1 MRSNSQMKFV
11 SNFLTNNNMNNV
23 KHFLY
28 VRKSTEDEERQVM
41 SIEAQLAELAEY
53 AKRENLEI
61 VERFVESKN
70 AKKPGREIFNE
81 MIERIHASRE
91 PVGIL
96 SWHPDR
102 LARNS
107 VDGGQI
113 IYLIDIQK
121 IASLRFPTFWFEPT
135 PQGLFMLQVAFG
147 QSKYYSDNL
156 SENVK
161 RGIRQKLRRGEWP
174 SKAPLGYVNNPKT
187 RNIEPH
193 PVKAKIIER
202 AFEEFSEAKYTLESL
217 GKRLAEFGLE
227 SKNRTPLAKATIQRM
242 LTNVAYIGLIKHD
255 NDIHEGNYQP
265 ILSRQLFEAVQNKLK
280 ERARPRK
287 SKKRHDFPFVGL
299 FHCGECGGMITAQ
312 FAKGNGGIY
321 RYYRCTKKLG
331 SCSQPYIGESKLAE
345 QLKSLL
351 QTVTIRDDWTIKML
365 KQVDEWE
372 KENFQSSRTFV
383 QNLETEL
390 KVVQQKLDKLVSAYL
405 DGDIE
410 KEIYLEK
417 KEGLMKQ
424 KMSLFKQK
432 EDFGQKGKNWV
443 EPLREWIK
451 SSSEAEIGQKFKNY
465 HELKQV
471 VEKIGTNRLLLN
483 RKAQMD
489 FSEPWGFIASRFAGR
504 GDAEGRSPEAT
515 SSENLTCFNWSD
527 RWELNPV
534 YLLPKQAYHHHTPVR
549 ILF

>member
-1 MRSNSQMKFV
+1 
-11 SNFLTNNNMNNV
+11 
-23 KHFLY
+23 
-28 VRKSTEDEERQVM
+28 M
-41 SIEAQLAELAEY
+41 SIEAQLAELAEF
-53 AKRENLEI
+53 AKRENIEI
-61 VERFVESKN
+61 AETFIESKS
-70 AKKPGREIFNE
+70 AKKPGREIFNQMMSKVHE
-81 MIERIHASRE
+81 SKE
-91 PVGIL
+91 PVGLIA
-96 SWHPDR
+96 WHPDR

-113 IYLIDIQK
+113 IYSIDIGK
-121 IASLRFPTFWFEPT
+121 IVSLRFPTFWFEPT

-193 PVKAKIIER
+193 PVKAKIILR
-202 AFEEFSEAKYTLESL
+202 AFEEFSEGTYTLESL

-242 LTNVAYIGLIKHD
+242 LTNIAYIGLIKHGSE
-255 NDIHEGNYQP
+255 IYESNYQP
-265 ILSRQLFEAVQNKLK
+265 ILSRQLFEAVQKKLK
-280 ERARPRK
+280 ERARPRH

-299 FHCGECGGMITAQ
+299 LHCGECGGMITAQ

-321 RYYRCTKKLG
+321 RYYRCTKKFG
-331 SCSQPYIGESKLAE
+331 SCSQPYISENNLAG

-351 QTVTIRDDWTIKML
+351 QTVVLRDDWVEKML
-365 KQVDEWE
+365 EQVEIWE
-372 KENFQSSRTFV
+372 KEKSQSSRTFV
-383 QNLETEL
+383 QNLETDL
-390 KVVQQKLDKLVSAYL
+390 KTTQQKLDKLVSAYL

-417 KEGLMKQ
+417 KEELMKQ
-424 KMSLFKQK
+424 KLSLFKQK
-432 EDFGQKGKNWV
+432 EDFGQKRKNWV
-443 EPLREWIK
+443 EPLRDWIK
-451 SSSEAEIGQKFKNY
+451 SSSEAEIGKKCQNY
-465 HELKQV
+465 HELKQAM
-471 VEKIGTNRLLLN
+471 EKIGTNRLLLN

-489 FSEPWGFIASRFAGR
+489 FSEPWGFTASRKAGR

-515 SSENLTCFNWSD
+515 SSENLTCLEWSG
-527 RWELNPV
+527 RWELNPALTHPKRV
-534 YLLPKQAYHHHTPVR
+534 YCRYTTARFFDATKTRIFYLKSRCLGNWVSLKYYH
-549 ILF
+549 

>member
-1 MRSNSQMKFV
+1 
-11 SNFLTNNNMNNV
+11 MNDT
-23 KHFLY
+23 KYFLY
-28 VRKSTEDEERQVM
+28 ARKSTEDEERQVM
-41 SIEAQLAELAEY
+41 SIEAQLAELAEF

-61 VERFVESKN
+61 IEKFIESKS

-81 MIERIHASRE
+81 VIEKIHESRE

-113 IYLIDIQK
+113 IYLIDTLK
-121 IASLRFPTFWFEPT
+121 IVSLRFPTFWFEPT

-156 SENVK
+156 SENVR

-174 SKAPLGYVNNPKT
+174 SKAPLGYVNNAKT

-202 AFEEFSEAKYTLESL
+202 AFEEFSEGKYTLEGL
-217 GKRLAEFGLE
+217 GKRLAEFDLE

-242 LTNVAYIGLIKHD
+242 LTNVAYIGLIKHG
-255 NDIHEGNYQP
+255 NEIYEGNYQP
-265 ILSRQLFEAVQNKLK
+265 ILSRQLFEAVQKKLK
-280 ERARPRK
+280 ERARPRH

-299 FHCGECGGMITAQ
+299 LHCGECGGMITAQ

-321 RYYRCTKKLG
+321 RYYRCTKKFGL
-331 SCSQPYIGESKLAE
+331 CSQPYIGENQLAE
-345 QLKSLL
+345 QLQSLL
-351 QTVTIRDDWTIKML
+351 QTVALRDDWTEKML
-365 KQVDEWE
+365 KQVELWE

-390 KVVQQKLDKLVSAYL
+390 KTVQQKLDKLVSAYL

-424 KMSLFKQK
+424 KMSLLKQK
-432 EDFGQKGKNWV
+432 EDFGQKRKNWV

-451 SSSEAEIGQKFKNY
+451 SSSEAEIRIKCQNYQK
-465 HELKQV
+465 LKQS

-483 RKAQMD
+483 RKVQMD
-489 FSEPWGFIASRFAGR
+489 FSEPWRFAALRLAQSGH
-504 GDAEGRSPEAT
+504 AEGRSPEAT
-515 SSENLTCFNWSD
+515 SPENLTCFNWSRIRAVGNRTQSTCSQSRRTAGILRPD
-527 RWELNPV
+527 
-534 YLLPKQAYHHHTPVR
+534 R
-549 ILF
+549 ILSMFHVE

>member
-1 MRSNSQMKFV
+1 
-11 SNFLTNNNMNNV
+11 MNDT
-23 KHFLY
+23 KYFLY
-28 VRKSTEDEERQVM
+28 ARKSTEDEERQVM
-41 SIEAQLAELAEY
+41 SIEAQLAELAEF

-61 VERFVESKN
+61 VEKFIESKS
-70 AKKPGREIFNE
+70 AKKPGREIFSE
-81 MIERIHASRE
+81 MIEKIHASRE
-91 PVGIL
+91 PVGII

-113 IYLIDIQK
+113 IYLIDTQK

-202 AFEEFSEAKYTLESL
+202 AFEEFSEGKYTLESL

-227 SKNRTPLAKATIQRM
+227 SKNRTPLAKVTIQRM
-242 LTNVAYIGLIKHD
+242 LTNVAYIGLIKHG
-255 NDIHEGNYQP
+255 NEIYESNYQP
-265 ILSRQLFEAVQNKLK
+265 ILSRQLFEAVQKKLK
-280 ERARPRK
+280 ERARPRH

-299 FHCGECGGMITAQ
+299 LHCCECGGMITAQ

-321 RYYRCTKKLG
+321 RYYRCTKKFG
-331 SCSQPYIGESKLAE
+331 SCSQPYIGENQLAE
-345 QLKSLL
+345 QLQSLL
-351 QTVTIRDDWTIKML
+351 QTVALRDDWVGKML
-365 KQVDEWE
+365 KQVELWE

-383 QNLETEL
+383 QNLEVEQ
-390 KVVQQKLDKLVSAYL
+390 KVNQQKLDKLVSAYL

-424 KMSLFKQK
+424 KMSLLKQK
-432 EDFGQKGKNWV
+432 EDFGQKRKNWV

-451 SSSEAEIGQKFKNY
+451 SSSEAEIKAKNQNY
-465 HELKQV
+465 HELKQA

-483 RKAQMD
+483 RKVQMD
-489 FSEPWGFIASRFAGR
+489 FSEPWRFAASCLAGR
-504 GDAEGRSPEAT
+504 GDAEGQSPEAT
-515 SSENLTCFNWSD
+515 SSQNLTCFEWSGC
-527 RWELNPV
+527 WESNPV
-534 YLLPKQAYHHHTPVR
+534 
-549 ILF
+549 

>member
-1 MRSNSQMKFV
+1 
-11 SNFLTNNNMNNV
+11 MNNP
-23 KHFLY
+23 KYFLY
-28 VRKSTEDEERQVM
+28 ARKSTEDEERQVM
-41 SIEAQLAELAEY
+41 SIEAQLAELAEF

-61 VERFVESKN
+61 VEKFIESKS

-81 MIERIHASRE
+81 MMHKVQESKT
-91 PVGIL
+91 PVGL
-96 SWHPDR
+96 LAWHPDR

-113 IYLIDIQK
+113 IYLIDCEK

-174 SKAPLGYVNNPKT
+174 SKAPLGYMNNPKT

-193 PVKAKIIER
+193 QVKAKIIER
-202 AFEEFSEAKYTLESL
+202 AFEEFSEGKYTLESL

-242 LTNVAYIGLIKHD
+242 LTNVAYIGLIKHG
-255 NDIHEGNYQP
+255 NEIYESNYQP
-265 ILSRQLFEAVQNKLK
+265 ILSRRLFEAVQKKLK
-280 ERARPRK
+280 ERARPRH

-299 FHCGECGGMITAQ
+299 LHCGECGGMITAQ
-312 FAKGNGGIY
+312 WAKGKY
-321 RYYRCTKKLG
+321 RYYRCTKKFG
-331 SCSQPYIGESKLAE
+331 SCSQPYVGENQLAE
-345 QLKSLL
+345 QLQSML
-351 QTVTIRDDWTIKML
+351 QTVALRDDWAEKML
-365 KQVDEWE
+365 KQVEIWE

-383 QNLETEL
+383 KNLEIEQKTN
-390 KVVQQKLDKLVSAYL
+390 QQKLDKLVSAYL

-424 KMSLFKQK
+424 KMSLVKQK
-432 EDFGQKGKNWV
+432 EDFGQKRKNRV

-451 SSSEAEIGQKFKNY
+451 SSSEAEIEKKNQSY
-465 HELKQV
+465 HELKQA

-483 RKAQMD
+483 RKVQMD
-489 FSEPWGFIASRFAGR
+489 FSEPWGFTALRKAQS

-515 SSENLTCFNWSD
+515 SSENLTCLEWSGM
-527 RWELNPV
+527 WESNPPSHGPEPCV
-534 YLLPKQAYHHHTPVR
+534 LPLH
-549 ILF
+549 